1 MLLKDVFFRRGIGFL
16 EPKTIVLK
24 GFENE
29 DLQANQE
36 TDFLNALNGRMGCV
50 FVHTSQQDT

>member
-29 DLQANQE
+29 DLGVNQE
-36 TDFLNALNGRMGCV
+36 TNFLNALNERMGYV
-50 FVHTSQQDT
+50 FAHLDHQDP